1 MSLKGPAF
9 AQKSVP
15 EVFVEVLARRGPDEA
30 MPTWF
35 VDALPDSPT
44 CDSRTLVLY
53 WTSRLVYFPTVSEC
67 GIWQCSV
74 MAMQQPSPT
83 ASAQALLA
91 RLANRPGV
99 QSTLILSRDTGAIVR
114 SSGLVLAED
123 AEVEEAAPTANGTY
137 LNATETNGTAQ
148 NGGPDGKQKSNKGTR
163 KAEEVASLVWRF
175 MKSVGEFVEELN
187 GEGDEGK
194 LIRVRTKKN
203 EVVVVPEGRFLL
215 CVIHETPAA

>member
-1 MSLKGPAF
+1 
-9 AQKSVP
+9 
-15 EVFVEVLARRGPDEA
+15 
-30 MPTWF
+30 
-35 VDALPDSPT
+35 
-44 CDSRTLVLY
+44 
-53 WTSRLVYFPTVSEC
+53 
-67 GIWQCSV
+67 

-83 ASAQALLA
+83 ASTQALLA

-123 AEVEEAAPTANGTY
+123 AEAEEAAPTANGTY
-137 LNATETNGTAQ
+137 LNSGETNGTAQ
-148 NGGPDGKQKSNKGTR
+148 NGGPDGKQKNIKGTR

-175 MKSVGEFVEELN
+175 MKHVGEFVEELN